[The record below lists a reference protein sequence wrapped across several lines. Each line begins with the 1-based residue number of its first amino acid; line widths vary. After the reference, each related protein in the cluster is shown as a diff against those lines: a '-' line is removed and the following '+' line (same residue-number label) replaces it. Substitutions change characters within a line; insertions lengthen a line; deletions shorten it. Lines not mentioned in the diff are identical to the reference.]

1 MVEEG
6 DERWRSNTHGCDG
19 GMMFALETTRPK
31 WETNRRA
38 QINMFGRG
46 QAIGLETTRLEWETG
61 DRAQDN
67 TIGVGDERLGSKG
80 PGGGVTQAV
89 ALELTR

>member
-1 MVEEG
+1 MLKTTQWKWVTGDGLEETRSKCETSRHSMVEEG

-19 GMMFALETTRPK
+19 GMVFALETTRPK

-61 DRAQDN
+61 DRA
-67 TIGVGDERLGSKG
+67 
-80 PGGGVTQAV
+80 
-89 ALELTR
+89 